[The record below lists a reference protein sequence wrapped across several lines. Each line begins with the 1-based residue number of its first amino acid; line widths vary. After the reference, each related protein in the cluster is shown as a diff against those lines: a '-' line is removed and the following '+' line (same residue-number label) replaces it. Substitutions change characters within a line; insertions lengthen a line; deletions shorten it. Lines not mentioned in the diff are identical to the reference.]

1 MRTGVRRCP
10 DGVHERGPSHE
21 AVRVDRGTGFVAR
34 AEEEERQKEGKGELV
49 QAAAVAFC
57 KAAKQGNH
65 TQERYLVSPLKCG
78 KEKSNR
84 DKKKV
89 S

>member
-1 MRTGVRRCP
+1 MECMSEDLRTR
-10 DGVHERGPSHE
+10 PSASTE
-21 AVRVDRGTGFVAR
+21 ELAGFVAR

-84 DKKKV
+84 NKKKV